1 MTLFAAWA
9 IHDLEELIAFPATA
23 SRLADETGA
32 DWLRIS
38 GRQSAV
44 AIGLMGALVGTA
56 CVRGAVTNGRSR
68 FYRRTL
74 AGLDL
79 HVWSHVLAS
88 VVLRGY
94 TAGAITAVPVMLPGA
109 RIAERELA
117 ASGHTLS
124 RADRAAGT
132 PMMVIAALACH
143 GVARA
148 VVRE

>member
-9 IHDLEELIAFPATA
+9 IHDLEELIAFPVTT
-23 SRLADETGA
+23 SRLAEETGA

-38 GRQSAV
+38 ARQSAV
-44 AIGLMGALVGTA
+44 AIGLMGAVVATA

-79 HVWSHVLAS
+79 HVWSHVAAS
-88 VVLRGY
+88 VVLRRY
-94 TAGAITAVPVMLPGA
+94 TAGVLTAVPFMLPGA
-109 RIAERELA
+109 RFAERELA
-117 ASGHTLS
+117 ATGHALS
-124 RADRAAGT
+124 HADRAVGA
-132 PMMVIAALACH
+132 PMMVVAALACH

-148 VVRE
+148 WVQ